1 MKTIITALTIL
12 SLAFTGVAY
21 GDDDSGRTTSEAC
34 YDSQH
39 LVIACMTNYAESIG
53 EDTLNLSDDVE
64 SSDTCAGIADNAG
77 LTTMY
82 ECMIDQYTV
91 ADCTD
96 ESVYLTIGTTAT
108 EACQP

>member
-1 MKTIITALTIL
+1 MKTIIRALTIL
-12 SLAFTGVAY
+12 SLAFTGVAC

-34 YDSQH
+34 YDSQN
-39 LVIACMTNYAESIG
+39 LVIVCMTNYAESIG
-53 EDTLNLSDDVE
+53 EDTLNLGDDVE
-64 SSDTCAGIADNAG
+64 SSGTCEGIVDNAG
-77 LTTMY
+77 MTAMY
-82 ECMIDQYTV
+82 ECLIDQYMG